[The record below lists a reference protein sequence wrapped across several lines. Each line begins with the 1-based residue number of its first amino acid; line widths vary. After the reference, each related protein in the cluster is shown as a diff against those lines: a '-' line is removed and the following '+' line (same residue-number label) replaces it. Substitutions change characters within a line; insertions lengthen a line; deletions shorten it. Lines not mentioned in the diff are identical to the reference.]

1 MGSNPFKS
9 ISCKCCRIS
18 EKTSEVYLLTGG
30 HEEQENKNSNLE
42 YLIGK
47 YHASHQEDFT
57 IRQSGDKKTRKNSFE
72 SDQQL
77 TKAKVR
83 NNRYSME
90 EVDSDKEKNI
100 NEKVKKLIKAKSI
113 ERDSKTNLR
122 KQLTDPGGAKIIDT
136 RESVNTN
143 EKSTLT
149 RTNHSQPPRSDQKLT
164 EQVTFNVDSSPSSM
178 KNEYNNNYASINSN
192 QKRVKGKIQKQ
203 SQDQIIAL
211 GSNPNN
217 NISSSSKALKY
228 SSTMNYNNMP
238 LEIINELNGD
248 CNTLNTNSEAR
259 NKISQN
265 LAKSGKSLLSP
276 HFSQTNLNNPILTE
290 DCDECDI
297 INDENNMH
305 VLVGNYNYDNS
316 KSSKRTNFWQQE
328 CVPEALGGDSY
339 KMRPHSHSPIGVTK
353 SKFQNSQRDMQETN
367 QVVHSVNMNIK
378 SNRSV
383 NFIETN
389 RSNKLAKSYSPMKW
403 KNKSQK
409 EIDEKEEIR
418 GNKYVDI
425 SKLIT
430 PNKLLKM
437 SNDDIILHGELFKLS
452 TEVNKSYDVRCYAY
466 TTKFLVLT
474 KSEFKYYNSKTDF
487 LKMLKPKLIIPLKDV
502 LEVNYLS
509 ENFIKS
515 MPVKKLS
522 IKENGKLNGQI
533 YHMYLRV
540 HGSISDKDNT
550 LFFNQT
556 NPKFTTTIHP
566 TEHLFNESNLGTNL
580 GKSEINNQTH
590 ADHDQTT
597 SQLQLFNKDLKKSND
612 NFNHKI
618 YSSRS
623 QFSEEKLKNILIFAS
638 SNLNTVNIWLSVN
651 EFMMKNIQ

>member
-1 MGSNPFKS
+1 MGSNPFRS

-42 YLIGK
+42 NLIGK

-77 TKAKVR
+77 TKPKVR

-113 ERDSKTNLR
+113 ERDSTANLR
-122 KQLTDPGGAKIIDT
+122 KQLTDPGGAKIIDS

-164 EQVTFNVDSSPSSM
+164 EQGSYNVDSSPSSI
-178 KNEYNNNYASINSN
+178 KYEYNNNYASINSN

-211 GSNPNN
+211 GSNSNN

-228 SSTMNYNNMP
+228 SYTMNYNNMP

-265 LAKSGKSLLSP
+265 FAKSGKSLLSP

-290 DCDECDI
+290 DCEECDI

-305 VLVGNYNYDNS
+305 VLVGNYNYSNS
-316 KSSKRTNFWQQE
+316 KSSKRTNMWQQE

-367 QVVHSVNMNIK
+367 QVVHSVNINIK

-430 PNKLLKM
+430 PSKLLKM

-474 KSEFKYYNSKTDF
+474 KSEFKYYSSKTDF

-597 SQLQLFNKDLKKSND
+597 SQLQLFNKDLKKSSD